1 MKIVIAIDKF
11 KGSASSVQLA
21 QYIKDAILSYKA
33 DAKIV
38 VVPIAD
44 GGDGTMVALKQLFQH
59 DDVTP
64 LSVNV
69 PGPLKNLPQVK
80 ANYFIHHPSS
90 TAYMDLATTS
100 GLALVP
106 KEQRDV
112 MKTSTLGTGKM
123 ISNAIANGARHIVM
137 GLGGSATCDGAMGIL
152 AALGCQFYDNS
163 QHVLTPC
170 GENLRHIASID
181 TSALASLVADVKFS
195 LLVDVDNP
203 LYGSR
208 GAAAVFAPQKG
219 ASPQQVEV
227 LDQGLKNFAR
237 FMPQGIDNMPGAGAA
252 GGVAAGMAAFLG
264 ATLRQGIDFMLEVAH
279 FDDVLDNAQLVI
291 TGEGRIDEQTAMGK
305 APMGV
310 LKAARKRNIPVV
322 ALCGS
327 MAPNVTASQLGFN
340 KVIAV
345 TPPSMPLQQAMKLD
359 VTLENVRTAVLQL
372 MANGDY

>member
-1 MKIVIAIDKF
+1 M
-11 KGSASSVQLA
+11 
-21 QYIKDAILSYKA
+21 
-33 DAKIV
+33 
-38 VVPIAD
+38 
-44 GGDGTMVALKQLFQH
+44 
-59 DDVTP
+59 
-64 LSVNV
+64 
-69 PGPLKNLPQVK
+69 
-80 ANYFIHHPSS
+80 
-90 TAYMDLATTS
+90 
-100 GLALVP
+100 
-106 KEQRDV
+106 
-112 MKTSTLGTGKM
+112 
-123 ISNAIANGARHIVM
+123 
-137 GLGGSATCDGAMGIL
+137 
-152 AALGCQFYDNS
+152 
-163 QHVLTPC
+163 
-170 GENLRHIASID
+170 
-181 TSALASLVADVKFS
+181 
-195 LLVDVDNP
+195 
-203 LYGSR
+203 
-208 GAAAVFAPQKG
+208 FAPQKG

-345 TPPSMPLQQAMKLD
+345 TPPSMPLQQAMKPD